1 MLLLSHPTGNANVR
15 AAARAFYTVDWLR
28 ELHSCLCWDHGSA
41 LVRLLPARLACQ
53 FARRS
58 FPGIPLALQ
67 YSHPWRELARLA
79 TPELPL
85 LKRHEHGPLSI
96 DAVYRSFD
104 HRVAGHLRGLLGLQA
119 VYAYED
125 GALQT
130 FQIAKELGLR
140 RFYDLPIGYWR
151 AARLMF
157 EEERELQPQW
167 ASTLTGLRDS
177 PAKLARK
184 DAELQLADV
193 VVVPSQFVRSTLL
206 QHHACSAPIAVVP
219 FGSPPVAVERP
230 PQRTGGPLRVL
241 FVGSLGQRKGLS
253 YLLEAIDK
261 LGSSVSL
268 TLIGRPVSHDCQ
280 PLSAALEKHH
290 WFPSLPHSAVLEQM
304 RQHDVLVLPSLFE
317 GYALVVSE
325 ALAQGLPVIA
335 TANSGAPESV
345 RDGVEGFIV
354 PIRSSQGIA
363 DRLELFAAE
372 PERLIAMGKA
382 CMQRAEELSWAHYE
396 NGLRQLVDQVLSAG
410 VQTT

>member
-1 MLLLSHPTGNANVR
+1 MLILSHPTGNANVR
-15 AAARAFYTVDWLR
+15 AAARAFHAVGWLR
-28 ELHSCLCWDHGSA
+28 ELHSCLCWDPGSPLA
-41 LVRLLPARLACQ
+41 GMLPACLAGQ

-67 YSHPWRELARLA
+67 HSHPWRELARLA
-79 TPELPL
+79 TPEWPL
-85 LKRHEHGPLSI
+85 FKRHEHAPFSI

-104 HRVAGHLRGLLGLQA
+104 HHVAGHLSGLLGLQA

-130 FQIAKELGLR
+130 FQTAEYLGLS

-151 AARLMF
+151 AARLIF
-157 EEERELQPQW
+157 EEERELQPKW
-167 ASTLTGLRDS
+167 GSTLTGLRDS

-219 FGSPPVAVERP
+219 FGSPPVAAERP

-253 YLLEAIDK
+253 YLFEAIDQ

-268 TLIGRPVSHDCQ
+268 TLIGRPVSQDCR
-280 PLSAALEKHH
+280 PLAAALEKHH
-290 WFPSLPHSAVLEQM
+290 WIPSLPHSAVLKQM

-354 PIRSSQGIA
+354 PIRSSQAIA
-363 DRLELFAAE
+363 GRLEQLATN

-382 CMQRAEELSWAHYE
+382 CLHRAEELSWAHYE
-396 NGLRQLVDQVLSAG
+396 NGLREVVAQAHSSG
-410 VQTT
+410 I